1 LSFDANFA
9 AMANDRS
16 GSEFQFPKWTN
27 AIRPLATAALLGG
40 AVYTVVLIAYG
51 LSPQTT
57 NVGYAPEQPVPYS
70 HAVHV
75 SELGLECVYCHSTV
89 EVAAQASLPP
99 TQTCMNCHNS
109 VFPDKESLAPVLVS
123 YETGLPIEWLRV
135 HDLPDFVFFNHSAH
149 LTAGVSCVSCH
160 GRVDQMDVVAQIES
174 LSMKWCLDCHRDP
187 DPHLRPRDKV
197 ANLAWVP
204 EGDARELGATLRA
217 QNGIQPST
225 SCSIC
230 HR

>member
-1 LSFDANFA
+1 MRKDS
-9 AMANDRS
+9 S
-16 GSEFQFPKWTN
+16 GSEFRFPKWTN

-75 SELGLECVYCHSTV
+75 SELGIECLYCHNTV
-89 EVAAQASLPP
+89 DVAAQASLPP
-99 TQTCMNCHNS
+99 TQTCMNCHAS
-109 VFPDKESLAPVLVS
+109 VLTDKETLAPVVES
-123 YETGLPIEWLRV
+123 YETGLPIPWVRV

-149 LTAGVSCVSCH
+149 LSAGVSCVSCH
-160 GRVDQMDVVAQIES
+160 GRVDQMDVVSQVES

-187 DPHLRPRDKV
+187 DPHLRPSDKITD
-197 ANLAWVP
+197 LAWTP
-204 EGDARELGATLRA
+204 EIDARELGAALRA
-217 QNGIQPST
+217 EHEIQPST